1 MIYRDTEELFDISI
15 SFSFSLSDFMT
26 RKLIW
31 LRKKCVGKFNWK
43 TNIDIYEYSFV
54 INDIVRELN

>member
-1 MIYRDTEELFDISI
+1 
-15 SFSFSLSDFMT
+15 MT

-54 INDIVRELN
+54 INDIIRELN